1 MKLIAR
7 SLTFSIA
14 AVAAMLLISSAAA
27 AQGRGERGG
36 TPDWPPAGPTPR
48 TADGHPDL
56 SGNWQPNAIRQNV
69 DMVGSGVD
77 VPMLPAAEAVY
88 KKRKENLS
96 KDDPEARCLPPGV
109 PRTNTTPY
117 PWTIVHWEGDTLVV
131 ETVGQNDITWLDQS
145 GIPHS
150 TGMKVTERFTRT
162 DFGHLEVVH
171 IIDDP
176 KTFSKPWTFTTHPSL
191 LRGELIEYICQ
202 ENNKDV
208 EHLVGK

>member
-7 SLTFSIA
+7 SLTFSVA
-14 AVAAMLLISSAAA
+14 AAAAMLLISNAAA
-27 AQGRGERGG
+27 AQARDGRG
-36 TPDWPPAGPTPR
+36 
-48 TADGHPDL
+48 H
-56 SGNWQPNAIRQNV
+56 
-69 DMVGSGVD
+69 
-77 VPMLPAAEAVY
+77 
-88 KKRKENLS
+88 
-96 KDDPEARCLPPGV
+96 DPKVEYTWLGDS
-109 PRTNTTPY
+109 
-117 PWTIVHWEGDTLVV
+117 IGHWEGDTLVV

-150 TGMKVTERFTRT
+150 TDMKVTERITRT
-162 DFGHLEVVH
+162 DFGHLETVH

-208 EHLVGK
+208 